1 MAEKKCPEDFCT
13 YIKRCDW
20 PSGSAEAKLKK
31 LLSRDDGFPRGAAA
45 WPLIKAHLSYEGFG
59 GDELSAIETAYRG
72 YLKTI

>member
-1 MAEKKCPEDFCT
+1 MADKKYPEDFCA

-31 LLSRDDGFPRGAAA
+31 LLPRDESFPRGAAA
-45 WPLIKAHLSYEGFG
+45 WPLIRAHLSRRGFN
-59 GDELSAIETAYRG
+59 DEELAAIETAHRG